1 MRGRITLSHEAPSLH
16 LAVIGRT
23 LPSSSLFA
31 QLCYLLSPP
40 SFYMSIPLSSPPP
53 PPPPVLPSLFLSP
66 RAAAHHQLGNFM
78 AAVSDSERAAALDRR
93 YGKAYSRLGHALLAL
108 GRAQEAIE
116 RGFKK
121 GEGVGRVGIP

>member
-23 LPSSSLFA
+23 LPSCSLFA
-31 QLCYLLSPP
+31 QLCYL
-40 SFYMSIPLSSPPP
+40 
-53 PPPPVLPSLFLSP
+53 PPPVLPSLFLSP

-78 AAVSDSERAAALDRR
+78 AAVSDSERAAALDCR